1 VQAVFLVGGG
11 DPGLSTT
18 ELTLMAKAT
27 VANLLSRAKLAG
39 TTPPK
44 SIKVYADD
52 TLFPKPTLPPG
63 WIAGD
68 VPGSVA
74 AVTDA
79 ALTFASA
86 LPPTW
91 AGARLATVRV
101 LTKLRIPLAS
111 LVITDG
117 NGISR
122 ADRLTP
128 VAPAALVR
136 FITDRFTHPELYSI
150 FWGRSVPTAGRTG
163 PLAASYGRFT
173 SPESRCA
180 IGRVVAKTGTL
191 IDVIALS
198 GVAISTDGRLRIF
211 SIMVNKMSPLVPL
224 QTARTAE
231 DALAA
236 AIAC

>member
-1 VQAVFLVGGG
+1 
-11 DPGLSTT
+11 
-18 ELTLMAKAT
+18 
-27 VANLLSRAKLAG
+27 
-39 TTPPK
+39 
-44 SIKVYADD
+44 
-52 TLFPKPTLPPG
+52 
-63 WIAGD
+63 
-68 VPGSVA
+68 
-74 AVTDA
+74 
-79 ALTFASA
+79 
-86 LPPTW
+86 
-91 AGARLATVRV
+91 V